1 MENKI
6 NNNYSGKL
14 FIYFGKWEAKSI
26 QTYRRK
32 YSIYFLVLHQAV
44 CVIIIHRERV
54 ETFLKYN

>member
-26 QTYRRK
+26 QTLGDRGK
-32 YSIYFLVLHQAV
+32 
-44 CVIIIHRERV
+44 
-54 ETFLKYN
+54 